1 MDLTKKN
8 GVPCQGGE
16 KPLDKKEVEEYL
28 NEMGTGWIV
37 YDDFTK
43 IKKEFEFKVFGQ
55 ALEFVNEVGKL
66 AEIED
71 HHPNLY
77 LYSFN
82 KVLIELWTHKING
95 LHDNDFILAAK
106 IDKITIPSQLE

>member
-1 MDLTKKN
+1 MDLSQKKCI
-8 GVPCQGGE
+8 PCQGGE

-28 NEMGTGWIV
+28 NEMGTDWIV
-37 YDDFTK
+37 YDNFTK

-66 AEIED
+66 AELEG

-77 LYSFN
+77 LHSFN
-82 KVLIELWTHKING
+82 KVLVELWTHKIKG

-106 IDKITIPSQLE
+106 IDKITIPSLLE